1 MVTYGEYNFFELRN
15 LRYLVR
21 NTSILPNRRQTWWT
35 QKLPLSVALKTTAQP
50 GSPYRVFQISTF
62 WKALR
67 MCWLPN
73 HCLFSSEYPQN
84 GKIYGLNWTFHL
96 FSNMKGTIVFE
107 LPRSSHTNTRADFRF
122 IQDRSIPCFA
132 HITLIPMS
140 TIVVTNRKKTS
151 YKNTSKPLTE
161 SAPRKRFAWHSV
173 VVALFIASARRR
185 NITTQSCTNCHIS
198 KRMVSLSLSYGLE
211 VWLEGLM
218 MSLTVW

>member
-1 MVTYGEYNFFELRN
+1 MESTIFLNFGICVIWWETHLFCPIAGRHETASQCGVENNSSAGVTLP
-15 LRYLVR
+15 
-21 NTSILPNRRQTWWT
+21 SILN
-35 QKLPLSVALKTTAQP
+35 LHFL
-50 GSPYRVFQISTF
+50 
-62 WKALR
+62 KALR

-185 NITTQSCTNCHIS
+185 NRTTQSCTNCHIS